1 MSGKV
6 PRKHL
11 ATKATKSS
19 RPVPKHKMNV
29 VNINSAVSATSSIS
43 TGVYVCLESESE
55 STYRDNVTVFA
66 VCSSVEAARLA
77 CRDKA
82 MQKKDEYF
90 SFDSEYMVS

>member
-1 MSGKV
+1 MSRKA
-6 PRKHL
+6 PRKLL

-19 RPVPKHKMNV
+19 RP
-29 VNINSAVSATSSIS
+29 TSSIS

-55 STYRDNVTVFA
+55 STHRDNVTVFA

-90 SFDSEYMVS
+90 SFDYEHLVS